1 MTDLDRSARG
11 ALFIIFVVWMAS
23 VVLFFTPGVL
33 LPDGAG
39 YLSHLISAWADYDLV
54 YFNQW
59 AQFGLVR
66 GDVILHKEVTRTG
79 YLGNH
84 WTVGSALVWA
94 PGFLMGDSVRST
106 FTPNFPANGISVPY
120 NVAVVFTSALAAL
133 GALLISFLVARTAS
147 GVSASLLATLC
158 GWFGTPLMWYA
169 LKNGTMAHAVSSCAV
184 AVVVWLSLRLNQVR
198 ERADLFATGLA
209 IGFACT
215 VRPQNGVL
223 IVLPLMT
230 VDGAARGALIRRSGW
245 FILGGITGAL
255 PQLVTSWFIYGNA
268 FGFATGGDARPFVAF
283 ERLWTWEPLF
293 SWYHGLFTWT
303 PFAAVGVIGLFLLLR
318 SERRVAVA
326 GLYLFFSQWM
336 INAWL
341 ERSFWGAHSFG
352 QRRFDALLIFFI
364 LGAAALFRR
373 VGIVASAVLAVFT
386 CGWTMLLFL
395 AASRGLS
402 LSSYLPFQE
411 LWNEGI
417 QRAGFLTLGSLSA
430 VPPSLRASVG
440 ALVLLLLLA
449 AIALTWALGLASRRF
464 PGSVAAL
471 GAAYLTAASAFLFY
485 CGVHGG
491 PALARWSRVASTNR
505 ALHLARGGADIRI
518 GLLKDEAEY
527 LRRAGREALAEETLQ
542 ELKALVEQQRGQI
555 R

>member
-1 MTDLDRSARG
+1 MTDLDRSARV
-11 ALFIIFVVWMAS
+11 AIFIIFLVWMAS
-23 VVLFFTPGVL
+23 VVLFLTPGVL

-39 YLSHLISAWADYDLV
+39 YLSHLISAWADRDLV
-54 YFNQW
+54 YFDQW

-66 GDVILHKEVTRTG
+66 GDLILHKEVTRTG

-94 PGFLMGDSVRST
+94 PGFLIGDSVRST
-106 FTPNFPANGISVPY
+106 FTPNSPANGISVPY
-120 NVAVVFTSALAAL
+120 NVAVIFTSAVAAL
-133 GALLISFLVARTAS
+133 VALLISFSVARTSS
-147 GVSASLLATLC
+147 GLSAALLATLC

-169 LKNGTMAHAVSSCAV
+169 LKNGTMAHAVSSCAA

-215 VRPQNGVL
+215 IRPQNAVL

-230 VDGAARGALIRRSGW
+230 VDRAARRDLIRQSGW
-245 FILGGITGAL
+245 FVLGGITGAL
-255 PQLVTSWFIYGNA
+255 PQLVTSWFIYGNV
-268 FGFATGGDARPFVAF
+268 FGFATGGDARPFAAF

-373 VGIVASAVLAVFT
+373 VGIVGSTVLAAVT

-402 LSSYLPFQE
+402 LSSYLPFQQ
-411 LWNEGI
+411 LWSEGI
-417 QRAGFLTLGSLSA
+417 QRAGLLTIRPLSM
-430 VPPSLRASVG
+430 VPPSLRASVA

-449 AIALTWALGLASRRF
+449 AIALTLALGLASKRF
-464 PGSVAAL
+464 PGSLPAL
-471 GAAYLTAASAFLFY
+471 GTAYLIAASAFLLF

-505 ALHLARGGADIRI
+505 ALHLARGGADIRV

-527 LRRAGREALAEETLQ
+527 LRLAGRDALAEETLR
-542 ELKALVEQQRGQI
+542 ELQALVEKQRGQI